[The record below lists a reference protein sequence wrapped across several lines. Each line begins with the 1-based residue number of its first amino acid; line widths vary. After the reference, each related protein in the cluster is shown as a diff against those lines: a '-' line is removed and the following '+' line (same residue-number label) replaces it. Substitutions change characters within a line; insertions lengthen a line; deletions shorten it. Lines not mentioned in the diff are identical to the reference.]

1 MSSKTKIMVFKMRE
15 VIYTGIFAVLG
26 IILIVLMI
34 IMFKPKKEAES
45 AQTAADAA
53 KYTAGVYTSGIT
65 IGDSAIDVEVVVDTS
80 HINSIRL
87 VNLSE
92 SVTTMYPLVQPAL
105 EDLAS
110 QIYESQT
117 TDGITFSADSKYTSQ
132 ILLDAIK
139 DSLNKPRVKDGSKPD
154 KESADESETETKAQS
169 DDDDD

>member
-1 MSSKTKIMVFKMRE
+1 MRE

-139 DSLNKPRVKDGSKPD
+139 DSLNKARVKDGSKPD

>member
-65 IGDSAIDVEVVVDTS
+65 IDVEVVVDTS

-139 DSLNKPRVKDGSKPD
+139 DSLNKARVKDGSKPD

>member
-1 MSSKTKIMVFKMRE
+1 MRE
-15 VIYTGIFAVLG
+15 IIYTGIFAVLG

-34 IMFKPKKEAES
+34 IMFKPKKEAGS
-45 AQTAADAA
+45 AQTAAEAA
-53 KYTAGVYTSGIT
+53 KYTAGVYTSEIT
-65 IGDSAIDVEVVVDTS
+65 IGDSAIDVEVVVDTG

-92 SVTTMYPLVQPAL
+92 SVTTMYPLIQPAL

-139 DSLNKPRVKDGSKPD
+139 DSLNKARVKDGSNSD
-154 KESADESETETKAQS
+154 KESAAESEMETKTQS
-169 DDDDD
+169 GDADD

>member
-1 MSSKTKIMVFKMRE
+1 ME
-15 VIYTGIFAVLG
+15 
-26 IILIVLMI
+26 
-34 IMFKPKKEAES
+34 ES

-139 DSLNKPRVKDGSKPD
+139 DSLNKARVKDGSKPD